1 MKALPLTKSQIPK
14 TKDQRPHISME
25 LNLLSHD
32 ELALRLNKVREQM
45 AAAGIESALIS
56 SNANLYYLTGRVYSG
71 YIYLPPKGEEPVY
84 FVKRPVHLQGERVVT
99 IRKPENMPE
108 EVQKMGVSLPQAF
121 ALELNAVPYAMA
133 VRLCAALGW
142 EEAPLNMSVAM
153 DLARAVKTDHELT
166 LQRISGAKHERVYR
180 KIPQLFQP
188 GMSDIELQI
197 EIERVSRLE
206 GCLGQFRVAGQ
217 DMEIYMGNVL
227 AGENADAPSPYDF
240 AMGGAGLDPSL
251 PVGANGTL
259 LKPGMSV
266 MIDMNGDFT
275 GYMTDMTRTFSVGS
289 LAPEAMNAHQVSIE
303 ICRELARIGQP
314 GVEARTLYDRAVEMA
329 KDAGLEEF
337 FMGHRQHA
345 GFVGH
350 GVGIEINELPVISP
364 RSKYVLQ
371 EHNVIA
377 LEPKFVIP
385 GTGAVGIENTYIVTE
400 GTGGMECIT
409 RAPQEIISFDR

>member
-1 MKALPLTKSQIPK
+1 MDLI
-14 TKDQRPHISME
+14 
-25 LNLLSHD
+25 LLSPD
-32 ELALRLNKVREQM
+32 ELALRLSKVREQM
-45 AAAGIESALIS
+45 VAQGIESALIT
-56 SNANLYYLTGRVYSG
+56 SNANLYYLTGRVFSG
-71 YIYLPPKGEEPVY
+71 YIYLPPRGAEPVY
-84 FVKRPVHLQGERVVT
+84 FVKRPVHMHGQRVAE
-99 IRKPENMPE
+99 IRKPEQMLE
-108 EVQKMGVSLPQAF
+108 ELAKLAAPAPHAF
-121 ALELNAVPYAMA
+121 GLELNHLPYSMA
-133 VRLCAALGW
+133 QRLCVALEW
-142 EEAPLNMSVAM
+142 ADAPLNISPAL

-206 GCLGQFRVAGQ
+206 GCLGQFRVAGE

-227 AGENADAPSPYDF
+227 AGDNADAPSPYDF
-240 AMGGAGLDPSL
+240 AMGGAGLDPSI

-259 LKPGMSV
+259 LKPGMAV

-275 GYMTDMTRTFSVGS
+275 GYMTDMTRTFAVGT
-289 LAPEAMNAHQVSIE
+289 LPDEAMHAHQTSID
-303 ICRELARIGQP
+303 ICRELARMGKP
-314 GVEARTLYDRAVEMA
+314 GVEARALYDCAAEMA
-329 KDAGLEEF
+329 AAQGLADY

-350 GVGIEINELPVISP
+350 GVGIEINELPVIAP

-385 GTGAVGIENTYIVTE
+385 NVGAVGIENTYIVTD
-400 GTGGMECIT
+400 GDSGMECIT